1 MNLSL
6 LHQELSRS
14 HSCMLDYKSFPLFSQ
29 TSQSAA
35 ASPDVPG
42 FRKILPRANYVLL
55 PKSSVGG
62 ESGQVEVC
70 VDGTL
75 DGAPLGGEVELSE
88 QRIAIEALGENTA
101 AFAGRTSQL
110 SGILSQNSCGI
121 KRASGLGRD
130 ALKPSAAA
138 VHLKGE
144 ESRDVEGACGDIA
157 VIENGMEAGAPVH
170 PNKTDAT
177 HLVAIIPHQVNA
189 NEKECL

>member
-1 MNLSL
+1 
-6 LHQELSRS
+6 
-14 HSCMLDYKSFPLFSQ
+14 MLDYKSFPLFSQ

-75 DGAPLGGEVELSE
+75 DGAPLGSEVELSE
-88 QRIAIEALGENTA
+88 QRIAIEALGETTA
-101 AFAGRTSQL
+101 AFAGRISQL
-110 SGILSQNSCGI
+110 SGILSQNSCEI

-130 ALKPSAAA
+130 ALKPSAA

-144 ESRDVEGACGDIA
+144 ESRDVEGACGDIGI
-157 VIENGMEAGAPVH
+157 VIENGMEAGASVH
-170 PNKTDAT
+170 PIKTDAT